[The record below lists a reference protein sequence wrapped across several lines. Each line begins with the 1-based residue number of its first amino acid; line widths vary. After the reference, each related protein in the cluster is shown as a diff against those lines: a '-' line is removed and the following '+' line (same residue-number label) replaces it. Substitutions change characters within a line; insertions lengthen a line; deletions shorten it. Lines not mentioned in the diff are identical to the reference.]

1 MRWRHRVA
9 RAYWLHVRLK
19 RYPIYVG
26 KLGPDTEIGDQL
38 RLAHQLV
45 WPLARRVFLM
55 HCIEDLSYAEIAVR
69 TQVDTRTV
77 ARALSDALFSMCLVC
92 DQYGEA
98 GRRIQM
104 VDIAPTS
111 PPAETENT
119 A

>member
-1 MRWRHRVA
+1 MRWRHRIA
-9 RAYWLHVRLK
+9 RACWLHLRLK

-26 KLGPDTEIGDQL
+26 KLGPDAEIGDQL

-55 HCIEDLSYAEIAVR
+55 HCIEELSYAEIAVR
-69 TQVDTRTV
+69 ADVDTRTV

-92 DQYGEA
+92 DQYAEGA
-98 GRRIQM
+98 GKIQM
-104 VDIAPTS
+104 VDIAPAS